1 MRTWLTASSWQ
12 SIKNR
17 ANNPEKFNEKSFF
30 KCFCSTCCSKNPR
43 IKLTKK
49 QYWAFIFE
57 STLAA
62 CTACNTIDQVLRD
75 TTNREFEHQIK
86 GVGSLERAFPP
97 RKLLAW
103 DAMKCYFQALTGN
116 ICCKK
121 IVNLPSPEISHVK
134 LRVTYIHIVSQW
146 F

>member
-17 ANNPEKFNEKSFF
+17 ANNPEKFNEKM

-43 IKLTKK
+43 IKLSKTVLSIHFWANYSSVYRV
-49 QYWAFIFE
+49 QYDRPSFK
-57 STLAA
+57 
-62 CTACNTIDQVLRD
+62 RY
-75 TTNREFEHQIK
+75 HQQGVWPQNKRCRKPWK
-86 GVGSLERAFPP
+86 GISPSETFSL
-97 RKLLAW
+97 

-121 IVNLPSPEISHVK
+121 IVNLPRPEISHVK
-134 LRVTYIHIVSQW
+134 LRATYIHTVSQW